1 MYRFNYVDH
10 KTDFIFVPPK
20 DDVLCT
26 PSQIGPPPPEDN
38 DHPYVH
44 HATSALRGDKVLNQD
59 IFLRKIFLI

>member
-1 MYRFNYVDH
+1 MLTTKLILYLFPQRMMC
-10 KTDFIFVPPK
+10 FVPPHK
-20 DDVLCT
+20 LD
-26 PSQIGPPPPEDN
+26 PPPEDN